1 MTIEALIARFGIFAV
16 FVGAAVEGETA
27 VATGGLFAH
36 RGLLALP
43 LVIAAAAAGSF
54 LADQVFFL
62 VGRHYRHHPRLTR
75 WTAKPAFAR
84 ALRSIARHPTGFI
97 LVFRFLWGLRTVSPI
112 AIGTTGIG
120 WRRFAALNA
129 LAALLWASLVS
140 MVGYSLAATLAGLG
154 ARLERV
160 PHYLVAIVGL
170 ALFFAALG
178 WWLRR
183 RWRLSR

>member
-43 LVIAAAAAGSF
+43 FVIAAAAAGSF

-84 ALRSIARHPTGFI
+84 AIRSIAHHPTGFI

-170 ALFFAALG
+170 ALFFVALG
-178 WWLRR
+178 WWPRR
-183 RWRLSR
+183 HWRLSR